1 MDLVTLFGEQGAQSG
16 CWCMWWRAR
25 PKDYEKNAGER
36 NEYAFKEL
44 VDSKQPVGSLL
55 VGALLPRVNNWC
67 G

>member
-1 MDLVTLFGEQGAQSG
+1 MAHREDAGACG
-16 CWCMWWRAR
+16 GAAR

-44 VDSKQPVGSLL
+44 VDSKQPVGLL
-55 VGALLPRVNNWC
+55 AYINGQAGWLVFRLPRVSNWC